1 VAVTATVVETVDVPV
16 GNPTPGRMPVRVT
29 LELHLPG
36 REPIREHVVAV
47 VAEDTRAL
55 LVEGAEVPINVDP
68 GDPTQITL
76 AWALA

>member
-1 VAVTATVVETVDVPV
+1 
-16 GNPTPGRMPVRVT
+16 MPVRVT
-29 LELHLPG
+29 LELRLPG

-47 VAEDTRAL
+47 VAEDTRKL
-55 LVEGAEVPINVDP
+55 LVEGAEVPVSYDP